1 MAVILMLVV
10 LLALPF
16 LFIAALIFAAR
27 IEARRHPWRFRI
39 TDVVSQSFSTI
50 GRARLPMLAT
60 SLVTIALPATA
71 LQTALGVD
79 ATARMFTMPDEQV
92 LTALGI
98 GWLVSL
104 LVGTLGEVV
113 MIAIALDV
121 LAGRPVQF
129 GPALAQ
135 GLRLLLPA
143 ILVRLLLWVGVA
155 LGLMLF
161 IIPGLVLMLT
171 WAIVLPVLVAE
182 RPGIFASF
190 ARSGEL
196 LRGARWRLLLLFAI
210 VFVAWSLFG
219 GMGQGFALT
228 SQTSGARIGSIV
240 IQTLVAT
247 LTGAMGAAG
256 LSTIYHQLKSE
267 REGLVGEDLEA
278 VFA

>member
-27 IEARRHPWRFRI
+27 TEARRHPWRFRI

-219 GMGQGFALT
+219 GMGQGFALA

>member
-27 IEARRHPWRFRI
+27 TEARRDPWRFRI

-71 LQTALGVD
+71 LQTALGFD

-219 GMGQGFALT
+219 GMGQGFALA

>member
-27 IEARRHPWRFRI
+27 TEARRHSWRFRI

-219 GMGQGFALT
+219 GMGQGFALA

>member
-1 MAVILMLVV
+1 MAAILMLVV

-16 LFIAALIFAAR
+16 LLIAVLIFAAR
-27 IEARRHPWRFRI
+27 AEARRHPWRFRI
-39 TDVVSQSFSTI
+39 TEVVSQSFSTV
-50 GRARLPMLAT
+50 GGARLPMLAT
-60 SLVTIALPATA
+60 SLVTIALPAAA
-71 LQTALGVD
+71 LQAALGAD
-79 ATARMFTMPDEQV
+79 AAAGWFTMPGEQV
-92 LTALGI
+92 LTAIGI
-98 GWLVSL
+98 GWLISL

-113 MIAIALDV
+113 MIALALDV
-121 LAGRPVQF
+121 LAGRPPQF
-129 GPALAQ
+129 GPALAH

-143 ILVRLLLWVGVA
+143 IAVRLLLWLGIA
-155 LGLMLF
+155 LGLMLL

-182 RPGIFASF
+182 RPGILGSF
-190 ARSGEL
+190 SRSGEL
-196 LRGARWRLLLLFAI
+196 LRGARWRLLLLFSI
-210 VFVAWSLFG
+210 VLVAWSLFG
-219 GMGQGFALT
+219 GMGQGFALA

-240 IQTLVAT
+240 VQALVAT

>member
-1 MAVILMLVV
+1 MAAILMLVV

-16 LFIAALIFAAR
+16 LLIAALIFAAR
-27 IEARRHPWRFRI
+27 AEARRHPWRFRI
-39 TDVVSQSFSTI
+39 TEVVSQSFSTV
-50 GRARLPMLAT
+50 GGARLPMLAT
-60 SLVTIALPATA
+60 SLVTIALPAAA
-71 LQTALGVD
+71 LQAALGAD
-79 ATARMFTMPDEQV
+79 AAAGWLTMPGEQV

-98 GWLVSL
+98 GWLISL

-113 MIAIALDV
+113 MIAMALDV
-121 LAGRPVQF
+121 LAGRPPQF

-143 ILVRLLLWVGVA
+143 IAVRLLLWLGIA
-155 LGLMLF
+155 LGLMLL

-182 RPGIFASF
+182 RPGILGSF
-190 ARSGEL
+190 SRSGEL
-196 LRGARWRLLLLFAI
+196 LRGARWRLLLLFSI
-210 VFVAWSLFG
+210 VLVAWSLFG
-219 GMGQGFALT
+219 GMGQGFALA

-240 IQTLVAT
+240 VQALVAT

>member
-16 LFIAALIFAAR
+16 LFIAALIVAAR
-27 IEARRHPWRFRI
+27 TEARRHPWRFRI

-182 RPGIFASF
+182 RPGIFGSF

-219 GMGQGFALT
+219 GMGQGFALA

>member
-27 IEARRHPWRFRI
+27 VEARRHPWRFRI

-219 GMGQGFALT
+219 GMGQGFALA

>member
-1 MAVILMLVV
+1 MAAILMLVV

-16 LFIAALIFAAR
+16 LLIAVLIFAAR
-27 IEARRHPWRFRI
+27 AEARRHPWRFRI
-39 TDVVSQSFSTI
+39 TEVVSQSFSTV
-50 GRARLPMLAT
+50 GGARLPMLAT
-60 SLVTIALPATA
+60 SLVTIALPAAA
-71 LQTALGVD
+71 LQAALGAD
-79 ATARMFTMPDEQV
+79 AAAGWFTMPGEQV
-92 LTALGI
+92 LTAIGI
-98 GWLVSL
+98 GWLISL

-113 MIAIALDV
+113 MITMALDV
-121 LAGRPVQF
+121 LAGRPPQL
-129 GPALAQ
+129 GPALEH

-143 ILVRLLLWVGVA
+143 IAVRLLLWLGIA
-155 LGLMLF
+155 LGLMLL

-182 RPGIFASF
+182 RPGILGSF
-190 ARSGEL
+190 SRSGEL
-196 LRGARWRLLLLFAI
+196 LRGARWRLLLLFSI
-210 VFVAWSLFG
+210 VLVAWSLFG
-219 GMGQGFALT
+219 GMGQGFALA

-240 IQTLVAT
+240 VQALVAT

>member
-1 MAVILMLVV
+1 MV

-27 IEARRHPWRFRI
+27 TEARRHPWRFRI

-71 LQTALGVD
+71 LQTALGFD

-155 LGLMLF
+155 FGLMLF

-196 LRGARWRLLLLFAI
+196 LRGARWRLLLLFAV

-219 GMGQGFALT
+219 GMGQGFALA

>member
-1 MAVILMLVV
+1 MAAILMLVV

-16 LFIAALIFAAR
+16 LLIAVLIFAAR
-27 IEARRHPWRFRI
+27 AEARRHPWRFRI
-39 TDVVSQSFSTI
+39 TEVVSQSFSTV
-50 GRARLPMLAT
+50 GGARLPMLAT
-60 SLVTIALPATA
+60 SLVTIALPAAA
-71 LQTALGVD
+71 LQAALGAD
-79 ATARMFTMPDEQV
+79 AAAGWLTMPGEQV

-98 GWLVSL
+98 GWLISL

-113 MIAIALDV
+113 MIAMALDV
-121 LAGRPVQF
+121 LAGRPPQF

-143 ILVRLLLWVGVA
+143 IAVRLLLWLGIA
-155 LGLMLF
+155 LGLMLL

-182 RPGIFASF
+182 RPGILASF
-190 ARSGEL
+190 SRSGEL
-196 LRGARWRLLLLFAI
+196 LRGARWRLLLLFSI
-210 VFVAWSLFG
+210 VLVAWSLFG
-219 GMGQGFALT
+219 GMGQGFALA

-240 IQTLVAT
+240 VQALVAT

>member
-27 IEARRHPWRFRI
+27 VEARRHPWRFRI

>member
-1 MAVILMLVV
+1 MAAILMLVV

-16 LFIAALIFAAR
+16 LLIAALIFAAR
-27 IEARRHPWRFRI
+27 AEARRHPWRFRI
-39 TDVVSQSFSTI
+39 TEVVSQSFSTV
-50 GRARLPMLAT
+50 GGARLPMLAT
-60 SLVTIALPATA
+60 SLVTIALPAA
-71 LQTALGVD
+71 AVQAALGAD
-79 ATARMFTMPDEQV
+79 AAAGWLTMPGEQV

-98 GWLVSL
+98 GWLISL

-113 MIAIALDV
+113 MIAMALDV
-121 LAGRPVQF
+121 LAGRPPQF
-129 GPALAQ
+129 GSALAQ

-143 ILVRLLLWVGVA
+143 IAVRLLLWLGIA
-155 LGLMLF
+155 LGLMLL

-182 RPGIFASF
+182 RPGILASF
-190 ARSGEL
+190 SRSGEL
-196 LRGARWRLLLLFAI
+196 LRGARWRLLLLFSI
-210 VFVAWSLFG
+210 VLVAWSLFG
-219 GMGQGFALT
+219 GMGQGFALA

-240 IQTLVAT
+240 VQALVAT

>member
-1 MAVILMLVV
+1 MAALLMLVV

-16 LFIAALIFAAR
+16 LVIAALIYAAR
-27 IEARRHPWRFRI
+27 VEARRHPWRFRI
-39 TDVVSQSFSTI
+39 TEVVSQSFSTV
-50 GRARLPMLAT
+50 GGARLPMLAT
-60 SLVTIALPATA
+60 SLVTIALPAAA
-71 LQTALGVD
+71 LQAALGAD
-79 ATARMFTMPDEQV
+79 AAAGWLTMPGEQV
-92 LTALGI
+92 LTAIAI
-98 GWLVSL
+98 GWLISL

-113 MIAIALDV
+113 MIALALDV

-143 ILVRLLLWVGVA
+143 IAVRLLLWLGIA
-155 LGLMLF
+155 FGLMLF
-161 IIPGLVLMLT
+161 ILPGLVLMLT
-171 WAIVLPVLVAE
+171 WAVVLPVLVAE

-210 VFVAWSLFG
+210 VAVAWSLFG
-219 GMGQGFALT
+219 GMGQGFALA

-240 IQTLVAT
+240 VQALVAT

-278 VFA
+278 VFG